1 MTEEQKMQFMMALA
15 QSGANIH
22 QINLGDGT
30 QNFYLNKD
38 GSVTAKEEEAEVEDA
53 EIIVSGTETSSPTD
67 GVAPRGPR
75 KHALFENPD
84 THQEDVAVKN
94 REKQR
99 FCDYLSMHRMKSR
112 QLVCAKDDTLNKTVV
127 CFLKVWLEKG
137 TISESPSG
145 GAVFRFLTED
155 CGLSTSVTERSYAN
169 EIKER
174 LKEIKTGYDTE
185 IYLMVK
191 KCFEE

>member
-1 MTEEQKMQFMMALA
+1 MAIIIKGDNNGIA
-15 QSGANIH
+15 VDG
-22 QINLGDGT
+22 NLSIGIIEFTLGQGIKSVGDIRRT
-30 QNFYLNKD
+30 
-38 GSVTAKEEEAEVEDA
+38 EVEDVVCS
-53 EIIVSGTETSSPTD
+53 EVDETSSVVVEKTSNS
-67 GVAPRGPR
+67 RGPR

-99 FCDYLSMHRMKSR
+99 FCDYLSEHRLKSR

-155 CGLSTSVTERSYAN
+155 CELSTSVTERSYGN

>member
-1 MTEEQKMQFMMALA
+1 MEDDKNIQGQPQVIIAYGLNNIGCDQRGATFQTVVPDVAQKPSMQ
-15 QSGANIH
+15 SPPKESKR
-22 QINLGDGT
+22 D
-30 QNFYLNKD
+30 
-38 GSVTAKEEEAEVEDA
+38 SVNYT
-53 EIIVSGTETSSPTD
+53 
-67 GVAPRGPR
+67 PRGPR
-75 KHALFENPD
+75 KHFLFENPD
-84 THQEDVAVKN
+84 THQEDIAVKN

-99 FCDYLSMHRMKSR
+99 LCDYLSLHRQKNR
-112 QLVCAKDDTLNKTVV
+112 QLVCTKDETLNKTVV
-127 CFLKVWLEKG
+127 CFLKVWQEMG

-145 GAVFRFLTED
+145 GAVFRFLTDD

-174 LKEIKTGYDTE
+174 LNEIKTGYDTE

>member
-1 MTEEQKMQFMMALA
+1 MEDNKNIQGQPQVIIAYGLNNIGCDQRGATFQTVVPEVSQKPTMQ
-15 QSGANIH
+15 SPPNESER
-22 QINLGDGT
+22 D
-30 QNFYLNKD
+30 
-38 GSVTAKEEEAEVEDA
+38 SVNY
-53 EIIVSGTETSSPTD
+53 TS
-67 GVAPRGPR
+67 RGPR

-94 REKQR
+94 RERQR
-99 FCDYLSMHRMKSR
+99 LCDYLSLHRLKSR
-112 QLVCAKDDTLNKTVV
+112 QLVCAKGDTLNKTVV

-155 CGLSTSVTERSYAN
+155 CELSTSVTERSYAN

>member
-1 MTEEQKMQFMMALA
+1 MAIIIKGDNNGIAVDGNL
-15 QSGANIH
+15 SIGNIEFA
-22 QINLGDGT
+22 LGQGI
-30 QNFYLNKD
+30 K
-38 GSVTAKEEEAEVEDA
+38 SVSEIRRTDVEDVEFTEAEAASADVNVA
-53 EIIVSGTETSSPTD
+53 NLSVS
-67 GVAPRGPR
+67 RGPR

-84 THQEDVAVKN
+84 THQEDVDVKN

-99 FCDYLSMHRMKSR
+99 FCDYLSLHRLKSR
-112 QLVCAKDDTLNKTVV
+112 QLVCTKDETLNKTVV

-155 CGLSTSVTERSYAN
+155 CELSTSVTERSYAN